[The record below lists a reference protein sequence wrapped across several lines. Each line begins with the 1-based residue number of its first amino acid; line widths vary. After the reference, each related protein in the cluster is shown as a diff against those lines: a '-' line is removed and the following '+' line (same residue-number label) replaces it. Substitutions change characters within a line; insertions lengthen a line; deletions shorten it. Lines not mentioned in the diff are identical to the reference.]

1 MVTSEKAA
9 DQTAAFLK
17 TSASKPLAI
26 SYDLRALERALE
38 RALLR
43 ALERAL
49 LRALER
55 ALLRALERPSL
66 LDAEGATGVLATM
79 AFLVVFK
86 MLISDFF

>member
-55 ALLRALERPSL
+55 PSL

>member
-43 ALERAL
+43 ALER
-49 LRALER
+49 
-55 ALLRALERPSL
+55 PSL